1 MQVNPLDQT
10 VAAPEG
16 AAPTTIHSFEQEDSD
31 EENQVVCHG
40 PSNRGKS
47 LSDSLSPLAARSDFG
62 ADDGGAAPMR
72 MLAPPRTPMIRAYP
86 PDFPLRLRAVP
97 PHLGRQG

>member
-1 MQVNPLDQT
+1 MQRRAVQCMHGLDL
-10 VAAPEG
+10 
-16 AAPTTIHSFEQEDSD
+16 
-31 EENQVVCHG
+31 
-40 PSNRGKS
+40 SNRGNCT
-47 LSDSLSPLAARSDFG
+47 SDSLSPLAARSDFG

-72 MLAPPRTPMIRAYP
+72 MLAPPRTPMTRAYP

>member
-1 MQVNPLDQT
+1 MAKKCART
-10 VAAPEG
+10 FS
-16 AAPTTIHSFEQEDSD
+16 I
-31 EENQVVCHG
+31 VVEKGKKSILARIDGRHLHG
-40 PSNRGKS
+40 LSNRGNCTC
-47 LSDSLSPLAARSDFG
+47 DSLSPLTARSDFG